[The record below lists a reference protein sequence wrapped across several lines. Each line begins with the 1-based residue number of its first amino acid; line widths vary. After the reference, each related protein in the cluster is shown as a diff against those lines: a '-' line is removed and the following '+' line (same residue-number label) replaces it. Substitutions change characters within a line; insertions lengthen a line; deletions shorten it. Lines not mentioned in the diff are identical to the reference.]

1 MEEQVTQAASIEE
14 IQQRF
19 EGWRAQKKR
28 GAPIPAALWEDA
40 VGLCTSHSLSKVSSV
55 LRLDYNALKKRLQ
68 SAFPDRFSQ
77 NAASCSQCKASF
89 LESVPPSDFISVDLS
104 APLPEFIMD
113 MERSGER
120 MRVHIKGVW
129 GFQPLELIKS
139 FWGRG

>member
-1 MEEQVTQAASIEE
+1 MEKQNRQTAGIEE

-19 EGWRAQKKR
+19 EGWRAQRKR

-40 VGLCTSHSLSKVSSV
+40 VGLCADHSLSRVCSA
-55 LRLDYNALKKRLQ
+55 LHLDYNVLKKRLK
-68 SAFPDRFSQ
+68 SAYPDRSSQ
-77 NAASCSQCKASF
+77 NAASCSQSKASF
-89 LESVPPSDFISVDLS
+89 LQFVPQSDFIAVDLS

-129 GFQPLELIKS
+129 GVQPLELIKS